1 MIRPLICRQR
11 RLAFSESPIP
21 NLGLPLFLGRRL
33 QAKAKAKAKAKASA
47 PVARVAFVLA
57 KVTKTVLA
65 RRDPVR

>member
-33 QAKAKAKAKAKASA
+33 QAKAEAKASA
-47 PVARVAFVLA
+47 PVAQVTFVLA
-57 KVTKTVLA
+57 KVTKTALA